1 MCVRG
6 SFPCSPRRMTLLPLA
21 SCRMG
26 TRLKGNGRSEM
37 APRERRGGEGRERE
51 RVTHGVML
59 LATTM
64 HPCTD
69 LHGQGRESCGIGSR

>member
-1 MCVRG
+1 
-6 SFPCSPRRMTLLPLA
+6 
-21 SCRMG
+21 
-26 TRLKGNGRSEM
+26 M

-69 LHGQGRESCGIGSR
+69 LHGQGRESCGIGTWESLKRDQIKFVRF